1 MRIIF
6 FLAMFTTGVA
16 FAASEYVEDRALNL
30 DAGGISALQ
39 IEAGAGSLKVTGV
52 DGLDQIEVE
61 AIITVPGKNDD
72 KARKKIESN
81 LELTLEERG
90 GKAVLRSI
98 FEGGMWN
105 FGDSPS
111 VQLIVRMPTQLD
123 LNVDDGSGSIV
134 VENVRGDIELVD
146 GSGSISMSDVGGSV
160 DVDDG
165 SGSID
170 VSGVGGDISIVDG
183 SGSIKVRDVAGSVVV
198 DDGSGSINVADIEAD
213 LIIEGDG
220 SGGLNFSNIGGRVE
234 GETR

>member
-1 MRIIF
+1 MRTIIF
-6 FLAMFTTGVA
+6 LTMFTGGVA

-39 IEAGAGSLKVTGV
+39 IEAGAGSLEVTGV

-61 AIITVPGKNDD
+61 AIITVPGRNDD
-72 KARKKIESN
+72 KARNKIESD

-90 GKAVLRSI
+90 GKAILRSI
-98 FEGGMWN
+98 FEDGIWD

-111 VQLIVRMPTQLD
+111 VQLIVRMPAQLD
-123 LNVDDGSGSIV
+123 LNVDDGSGSLV
-134 VENVRGDIELVD
+134 VENVHGDIELVD

-170 VSGVGGDISIVDG
+170 IRGVGGDISISDG
-183 SGSIKVRDVAGSVVV
+183 SGSITVRDVAGSVVV

-213 LIIEGDG
+213 LIIVSDG
-220 SGGLNFSNIGGRVE
+220 SGGLNFSNIGGRVD
-234 GETR
+234 GDMR